1 MTFRP
6 FASAG
11 FDPALIDRTSWTD
24 FGLYCQEARLYI
36 SPVLTDQQAAREHF
50 SAIIETCNADFYWS
64 DGLLKVQTYGDTA
77 IGGWTPTLTPAF
89 DLTLQDIIPP
99 SDGEPAISITRMAP
113 TDAYNQCTIEWRN
126 RALDYASST
135 ITAKNDEMI
144 ALYGLR
150 AEDAVQ
156 CHHVCVAETA
166 AMMAQMRV
174 QRKSMLRDTYQ
185 FSLPSRYACL
195 EPMVDLLTLTD
206 PLLGLDETLVRI
218 VTIVERPDGILDIT
232 AEGTEIG
239 VCTAI
244 ETPSPDPYGYFPD
257 VENLPPGAGGAGSP
271 PLPPAVPMTTLQL
284 PPEFTA
290 LDNASTRAG
299 NLTADWTSQ
308 AADLI
313 FGTSGAGYP
322 GFMGGETTIA
332 RIDHAATA
340 KTTPV
345 DADEF
350 PLCDSAAT
358 FGLKKTT
365 LADLKTVIGGGTYT
379 NSDPMPITLGGLPL
393 GKTFAAETIPTV
405 FDELFYPELFPVL
418 VAPSSTFTLTESG
431 YHETGEKIATLH
443 FSASFNRGTITPA
456 YGTSGLRSGL
466 PNTYK
471 YTGTGLSNQT
481 STSLTDTETVST
493 YTVLD
498 GAQNWTGA
506 VAFGIGEQPLS
517 SKGNN
522 YATPLAAGDTAMVTR
537 TITGVY
543 PWYAT
548 SVAVATLTKQA
559 LASMSSSYVQVTMI
573 AEDGVDKQKAAFPDG
588 WVAITSLKQ
597 FNTLSGTWDAIDPA
611 TFTVTATTET
621 IQGNVIDYDLWTHD
635 GPTIGSRQLRFY
647 A

>member
-11 FDPALIDRTSWTD
+11 FDPALIDRTSWTN
-24 FGLYCQEARLYI
+24 FGLYCQEAGLYI

-50 SAIIETCNADFYWS
+50 SAIMETCNADFYWS
-64 DGLLKVQTYGDTA
+64 DGLLKVGTYGDQA

-89 DLTLQDIIPP
+89 ALTLQDIIPP
-99 SDGEPAISITRMAP
+99 SDGEPAISITLMAP
-113 TDAYNQCTIEWRN
+113 TDACNQCTIEWRN

-144 ALYGLR
+144 SLHGLR

-206 PLLGLDETLVRI
+206 PLLGLDHKLVRI

-284 PPEFTA
+284 PSEFTA

-313 FGTSGAGYP
+313 FGTHTSGLPEFLTATQARGVLEVEQYADYATVEINFAYGDASP
-322 GFMGGETTIA
+322 LALYTIPTSPA
-332 RIDHAATA
+332 KTCWAVALAIDTPFNGTSPSLTIGDVGDADRLMAATQNDP
-340 KTTPV
+340 TT
-345 DADEF
+345 A
-350 PLCDSAAT
+350 
-358 FGLKKTT
+358 
-365 LADLKTVIGGGTYT
+365 GTYT
-379 NSDPMPITLGGLPL
+379 TNPAHVYAAGSVITLTIVPGAGASAGS
-393 GKTFAAETIPTV
+393 GKIQ
-405 FDELFYPELFPVL
+405 LFF
-418 VAPSSTFTLTESG
+418 
-431 YHETGEKIATLH
+431 
-443 FSASFNRGTITPA
+443 
-456 YGTSGLRSGL
+456 
-466 PNTYK
+466 
-471 YTGTGLSNQT
+471 
-481 STSLTDTETVST
+481 
-493 YTVLD
+493 
-498 GAQNWTGA
+498 
-506 VAFGIGEQPLS
+506 
-517 SKGNN
+517 
-522 YATPLAAGDTAMVTR
+522 
-537 TITGVY
+537 
-543 PWYAT
+543 
-548 SVAVATLTKQA
+548 
-559 LASMSSSYVQVTMI
+559 
-573 AEDGVDKQKAAFPDG
+573 
-588 WVAITSLKQ
+588 
-597 FNTLSGTWDAIDPA
+597 
-611 TFTVTATTET
+611 
-621 IQGNVIDYDLWTHD
+621 
-635 GPTIGSRQLRFY
+635 
-647 A
+647 